1 MKKDILAKRVGEL
14 LIRWGITPEL
24 KGFQYIIDAVCL
36 WDRKKRITE
45 IYYEIADNR
54 NDSWTAVERSIRH
67 AFSGLDFNRNEVKS
81 YFGNIER
88 KNQKLISVIAWKIN
102 ESEIGGSKDGE

>member
-54 NDSWTAVERSIRH
+54 NDRWTAVERSIRT
-67 AFSGLDFNRNEVKS
+67 AFDKLDFTKKEMKE
-81 YFGNIER
+81 YFGLIEP
-88 KNQKLISVIAWKIN
+88 KNAKLISIISWK
-102 ESEIGGSKDGE
+102 SKGEEDYV